1 MGSKVADS
9 HGVDKAR
16 KQSAQ
21 AKHAPAGLHAAQPS
35 TPMDHVRVVA
45 KKIMD
50 SNYFSAFMTVLTI
63 YALFGDDMKLTLTDV
78 TADGGF
84 VVAA

>member
-1 MGSKVADS
+1 
-9 HGVDKAR
+9 
-16 KQSAQ
+16 
-21 AKHAPAGLHAAQPS
+21 
-35 TPMDHVRVVA
+35 VVA